1 MAGATSDDNL
11 IYFNGING
19 LTGEYTLP
27 PMSGKKLAGLVT
39 GEEPPENLSEL
50 RYRQQKGAGDH
61 LGVREGV
68 DPHKLEESGWGVIFA
83 HDADPAVKEAL
94 SDLLALRESE
104 AGEYYHVYEG
114 PDGYRPGESKSK
126 FLARHGAG
134 PGPADPEKVPYYLL
148 IVGSPEAIPYKFQ
161 TQLDVQYAVG
171 RIHFNSLQEYA
182 NYARSVVAAESGKVK
197 LSRRAAYFGV
207 AHKDDPATKSTA
219 ANLVE
224 PLYQKYKDF
233 GADGEQ
239 WSADLFLEEQA
250 SKANLAR
257 LLGGDLTPALLFTGS
272 HGMELPVTDKRQ
284 PEHQGALIC
293 SDWPG
298 PGGGG
303 IKQEYYFAGEDL
315 TADTNLLGMISFFFA
330 CYGGGT
336 PLEDKFFRTAF
347 KDAPEKIAPYPFMAQ
362 LPRQMLALPQG
373 GALAAIGH
381 VERAWGYSFLW
392 PGAGAQVVHFESTLE
407 ALMKGYRVG
416 YALEYFNERYAE
428 IATVLSD
435 DLDDIEAGQAYDP
448 YELASM
454 WTANNDAR
462 GYAIIGDPAVRLPV
476 VDEGA
481 EAVRTA
487 IVVKEVAGQPS
498 SDVRV
503 EEHDGPEDPGEP
515 ERTTDE
521 SASQG
526 RKTVKSNGSDEI
538 DEAILNLSPVILVPE
553 GYDKEHPELYA
564 AYVEHVKSGYRNND
578 AVFNRIMNAFMRGHY
593 SSLIM
598 NWLLFI
604 IGIGFF
610 TATGISAL
618 AGAPVTSTLVFGGL
632 GTVTFVSYFL
642 TRPTQAVEE
651 NLQFITWLGII
662 YNTYWT
668 HLMWVVD
675 QETAQEQ
682 LDEATEEA
690 IERWKEM
697 MERHAEISGTRP
709 GVEEE

>member
-1 MAGATSDDNL
+1 MADAASDESL
-11 IYFNGING
+11 IYFNGIDG
-19 LTGEYTLP
+19 ITGEYTLP
-27 PMSGKKLAGLVT
+27 PMSGEKLAGLVT
-39 GEEPPENLSEL
+39 GEAPPENLSEL
-50 RYRQQKGAGDH
+50 RYRQKKGAGEY

-68 DPHKLEESGWGVIFA
+68 DPQKLEESGWGVIFA

-104 AGEYYHVYEG
+104 AGAFYHVYEG

-134 PGPADPEKVPYYLL
+134 PGPADPVKVPYYLL
-148 IVGSPEAIPYKFQ
+148 IVGSPEAIPYQFQ

-171 RIHFNSLQEYA
+171 RIHFNSYQEYA
-182 NYARSVVAAESGKVK
+182 NYARSVAAAEKGEVK

-219 ANLVE
+219 AKLVD
-224 PLYQKYKDF
+224 PLYQKHKDF
-233 GADGEQ
+233 SANGQQ
-239 WSADLFLEEQA
+239 WSGDLFLEEQA
-250 SKANLAR
+250 SKKNLAR

-272 HGMELPVTDKRQ
+272 HGLELPATDKRQ
-284 PEHQGALIC
+284 PGQQGALIC
-293 SDWPG
+293 GDWPG
-298 PGGGG
+298 PGSGG
-303 IKQEYYFAGEDL
+303 IKQTQYFSAEDL
-315 TADTNLLGMISFFFA
+315 TEETNLLGMISFFFA

-347 KDAPEKIAPYPFMAQ
+347 KDAPEKIAAYPFLAQ
-362 LPRQMLALPQG
+362 LPRQMLALPRG

-392 PGAGAQVVHFESTLE
+392 PGAGAQIVHFESALE

-435 DLDDIEAGQAYDP
+435 ELDGIEAGQVYDP
-448 YELASM
+448 YELSSM

-476 VDEGA
+476 VDAGSGE
-481 EAVRTA
+481 VRTA
-487 IVVKEVAGQPS
+487 IVVKEVTGQS
-498 SDVRV
+498 STDARV
-503 EEHDGPEDPGEP
+503 EGDALRKDSVESGRGA
-515 ERTTDE
+515 DE
-521 SASQG
+521 AANQG
-526 RKTVKSNGSDEI
+526 RETVTRSAGEKI
-538 DEAILNLSPVILVPE
+538 DEAMLNLSPVILVPE

-578 AVFNRIMNAFMRGHY
+578 AVFNRIMQAFMRGHY

-610 TATGISAL
+610 VATGISAFSD
-618 AGAPVTSTLVFGGL
+618 APVSATLVFGGL
-632 GTVTFVSYFL
+632 GTVTFISYFL

-651 NLQFITWLGII
+651 NLHFIAWLGMI

-675 QETAQEQ
+675 QATAQEQ
-682 LDEATEEA
+682 LDEATREA
-690 IERWKEM
+690 IERLKELM
-697 MERHAEISGTRP
+697 DRHAQASGDRP
-709 GVEEE
+709 GVDEE